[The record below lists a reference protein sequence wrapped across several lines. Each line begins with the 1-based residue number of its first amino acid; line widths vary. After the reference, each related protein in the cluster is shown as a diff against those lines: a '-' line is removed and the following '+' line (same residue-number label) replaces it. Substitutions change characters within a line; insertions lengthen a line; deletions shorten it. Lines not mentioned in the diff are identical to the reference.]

1 MVTCRNELVSLILMK
16 RIMPKSFDAY
26 HVKEGEA
33 SLRPSS
39 SEIGFYSSVL
49 YNAETQQMIHREDIG
64 ILVRTKES
72 SSNEGGV
79 SAGFAV
85 LDSPIVVERSV

>member
-1 MVTCRNELVSLILMK
+1 MTRRNELVSLILMK
-16 RIMPKSFDAY
+16 RIIPKSFDAY
-26 HVKEGEA
+26 HVKEGKA

-49 YNAETQQMIHREDIG
+49 YNAKTQQMIHQENVG

-85 LDSPIVVERSV
+85 LDSPIVVEHSV